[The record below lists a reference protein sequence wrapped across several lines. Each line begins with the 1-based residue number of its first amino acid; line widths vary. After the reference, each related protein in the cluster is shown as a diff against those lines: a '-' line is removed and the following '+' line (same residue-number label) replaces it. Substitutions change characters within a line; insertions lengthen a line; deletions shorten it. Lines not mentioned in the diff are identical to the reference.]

1 MVEQMALTVI
11 NPLLAKCIVFITT
24 LMGIIKYLGKDDY
37 LITIEERNMNALLSF
52 MGGVFL
58 MLFPS
63 SVLESLAEWS
73 IYSILSFWDMP
84 ELPLMVY
91 FLVWSSTIIYATI
104 LELGVMISLRIVK
117 RFHIY
122 WF

>member
-73 IYSILSFWDMP
+73 IYSILSFLDMP
-84 ELPLMVY
+84 ELPLMVH
-91 FLVWSSTIIYATI
+91 FLVWLSTIIYATI

>member
-24 LMGIIKYLGKDDY
+24 LMGIIQYLGKDDY
-37 LITIEERNMNALLSF
+37 LITIEERNMNAFLSF